1 MRRQAFRPNRN
12 VCFTAALL
20 VCWSTTG
27 AIAQAGAAAS
37 GNIPKSQQTS
47 EVRVSASTASAVNE
61 DPDLVPLLPAW
72 PKPLLAGPKESD
84 VLFSPRFDRPEASG
98 VAAAYAANKMVWSYV
113 EPGPTFDALR
123 RSTAGQFGA
132 AINNNIATPGNVGA
146 AIDFD
151 GKPIVA
157 PWMRARGS
165 LWNSC
170 ASPAT
175 LRALKSRVAKQLNAG
190 ATAIQ
195 WDDAGMQFD
204 ASFWG
209 VGDFSAASLRGFQDW
224 VSAKN
229 VAGVTT
235 LITPDQAGKYRD
247 WLSQTQKVVDNTD
260 YIQRNARFPTTP
272 LWRAY
277 LQDTVALCVD
287 DLRRY
292 IKATGGA
299 DKALSLNLYTPYPW
313 SSNAFLQPFADYVIG
328 EVAPEHS
335 GFHQVAFMHAWL
347 RSQGQR
353 WAPVFPMADKTQLRQ
368 AIMATYAAGGN
379 PVVPWDV
386 YVPAGANNTPE
397 SRFFG
402 RPEDFSDLF
411 RFARQQSRWLDGWE
425 PLSRIN
431 LAVYQDPANVT
442 AALAQLKR
450 LADFNVPYAV
460 FQPRTLSTQAERRHT
475 PGLNGTYLLGKS
487 KSLPSD
493 PLLLLAEQRDA
504 SLKAYASAYD
514 ISPDWAVVVKGHPGV
529 AATRVIHIVRK
540 QSESPQPVF
549 KTTISAW
556 ALPAATTHHAVLFST
571 DGTRTDLGRLKP
583 DLQGDLPLSFKAPTD
598 WALLVLQPD

>member
-1 MRRQAFRPNRN
+1 MRRRALRPHRS
-12 VCFTAALL
+12 VCFIAAMCGL
-20 VCWSTTG
+20 WST
-27 AIAQAGAAAS
+27 AGAFGQGIAADS
-37 GNIPKSQQTS
+37 GNSPKPQPTS
-47 EVRVSASTASAVNE
+47 DARVSVSTGSAVNE
-61 DPDLVPLLPAW
+61 DHDLAPLLPAW
-72 PKPLLAGPKESD
+72 PKPLMVEPKESD

-123 RSTAGQFGA
+123 GITAGQFGA
-132 AINNNIATPGNVGA
+132 AINNNIATPGDVGA

-151 GKPIVA
+151 GKTIVA

-165 LWNSC
+165 PWNSC

-175 LRALKSRVAKQLNAG
+175 LRALKNRVAKQLAAG

-229 VAGVTT
+229 AAGVTT
-235 LITPDQAGKYRD
+235 LITPDQAGNYRD
-247 WLSQTQKVVDNTD
+247 WLRQTQKVIDNTD

-277 LQDTVALCVD
+277 LQDIVALCVG

-313 SSNAFLQPFADYVIG
+313 SFNAFLQPFADYVIG

-335 GFHQVAFMHAWL
+335 GFHQISFIHAWL

-353 WAPVFPMADKTQLRQ
+353 WAPVFPMADKTLLRQ
-368 AIMATYAAGGN
+368 AIVATYAAGGN
-379 PVVPWDV
+379 PVVPWDM
-386 YVPAGANNTPE
+386 YVPAGANDTPE

-402 RPEDFSDLF
+402 RPENFADLF

-425 PLSRIN
+425 PLSAIN
-431 LAVYQDPANVT
+431 LAVYQDPANIT
-442 AALAQLKR
+442 ASLAQIKR
-450 LADFNVPYAV
+450 LAEFNVPYAV
-460 FQPRTLSTQAERRHT
+460 FQARTLSTKAELRRA
-475 PGLNGTYLLGKS
+475 PGLTGTYLLGAS
-487 KSLPSD
+487 KSSPGD
-493 PLLLLAEQRDA
+493 PLPLLAAQPDT
-504 SLKAYASAYD
+504 SLKVYASAYEVP
-514 ISPDWAVVVKGHPGV
+514 SGWAVVVKGHPGV
-529 AATRVIHIVRK
+529 KGTRVIHIVRT
-540 QSESPQPVF
+540 QPYSPQPIL
-549 KTTISAW
+549 KMTISAW
-556 ALPAATTHHAVLFST
+556 ALPAANRYRAVLFST
-571 DGTRTDLGRLKP
+571 EGTRTELSHLKP
-583 DLQGDLPLSFKAPTD
+583 DRQGDLTVSFNAPAD